1 MKSSLSII
9 LSSLLYSS
17 LFAIAD
23 EEVNASIN
31 SKPLSSEERIG
42 QLEKQLSELKTEI
55 ASNSETLTEVKKHD
69 AFDNIKFSLDFR
81 NTYDILDYKYKKYSY
96 TDATGT
102 HDMSGQS
109 ASNDGL
115 FTSRLY
121 LNMKSS
127 PVENLIFSG
136 QVAMYGVW
144 GGESFG
150 DAEIASKGWN
160 NSSKAD
166 DTLFR
171 LRQAYVIYNDSMLDE
186 KLPYTLSIGRRQ
198 STDGF
203 LANHREGMKEAGSP
217 LGHITNMEVDG
228 IMGKLDLE
236 NYFLPGSFLKL
247 VYGRAHTGGIETLYD
262 SRGGY
267 QPYAQA
273 EGDANENVDYL
284 VALGSLYNNGQY
296 NLMFE
301 NATIFDTKGKNST
314 TNATAVGAG
323 TANLS
328 ALSLQSDGIGEDLG
342 DFADD
347 TIAFGSVAMTHYK
360 PSSGHQLL
368 GSSDA
373 TKGYSYWAGV
383 VFPDMITEK
392 GKFGLEY
399 NHGSKYW
406 TPMTW
411 AEDTA
416 MGSKVAVRGNALEGY
431 WNFNMF
437 GLENLTGQARYT
449 YAQHDYTPSI
459 RCSGWVAPQE
469 VDIEASDLR
478 LFVKYIY

>member
-1 MKSSLSII
+1 
-9 LSSLLYSS
+9 
-17 LFAIAD
+17 
-23 EEVNASIN
+23 
-31 SKPLSSEERIG
+31 
-42 QLEKQLSELKTEI
+42 
-55 ASNSETLTEVKKHD
+55 
-69 AFDNIKFSLDFR
+69 
-81 NTYDILDYKYKKYSY
+81 
-96 TDATGT
+96 
-102 HDMSGQS
+102 
-109 ASNDGL
+109 
-115 FTSRLY
+115 
-121 LNMKSS
+121 
-127 PVENLIFSG
+127 
-136 QVAMYGVW
+136 
-144 GGESFG
+144 
-150 DAEIASKGWN
+150 
-160 NSSKAD
+160 
-166 DTLFR
+166 
-171 LRQAYVIYNDSMLDE
+171 
-186 KLPYTLSIGRRQ
+186 
-198 STDGF
+198 
-203 LANHREGMKEAGSP
+203 
-217 LGHITNMEVDG
+217 
-228 IMGKLDLE
+228 
-236 NYFLPGSFLKL
+236 
-247 VYGRAHTGGIETLYD
+247 
-262 SRGGY
+262 
-267 QPYAQA
+267 
-273 EGDANENVDYL
+273 
-284 VALGSLYNNGQY
+284 
-296 NLMFE
+296 
-301 NATIFDTKGKNST
+301 
-314 TNATAVGAG
+314 
-323 TANLS
+323 
-328 ALSLQSDGIGEDLG
+328 LQSDGIGEDLG